1 MSIDN
6 NPRYK
11 LKFLNERAFEILCT
25 NKPEILAIKFGLDG
39 VDFVQNVSIGVDL
52 DPYYPDKL
60 TGETSSQEKLA
71 QSIEDW
77 YDLLDNAGTKTYYDI
92 DKNKE

>member
-1 MSIDN
+1 MSTDN

-11 LKFLNERAFEILCT
+11 LKFLNEREFEILCT
-25 NKPEILAIKFGLDG
+25 NKPEILTIKFELDR
-39 VDFVQNVSIGVDL
+39 VEFVKNLSIGADL

-60 TGETSSQEKLA
+60 IGETSSQEKLA
-71 QSIEDW
+71 QLIEDW
-77 YDLLDNAGTKTYYDI
+77 YDLIDNARTKTYYDI